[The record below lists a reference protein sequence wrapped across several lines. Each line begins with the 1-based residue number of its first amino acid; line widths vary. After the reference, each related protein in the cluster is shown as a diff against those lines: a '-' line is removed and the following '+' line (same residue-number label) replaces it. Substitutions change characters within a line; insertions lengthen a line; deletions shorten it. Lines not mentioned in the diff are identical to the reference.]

1 MTVTIKAKA
10 LESFVAFERDPRTG
24 FIPLQQAL
32 ARHDV
37 LNEYIVHTG
46 SGVYAIPAGVPAI
59 NPDGSLV
66 DDAFLGAALF
76 A

>member
-1 MTVTIKAKA
+1 
-10 LESFVAFERDPRTG
+10 LFFVAYQSDTRTG
-24 FIPLQQAL
+24 FVPIQQAL

-46 SGVYAIPAGVPAI
+46 SGMYAVPAGVPSIEA
-59 NPDGSLV
+59 DGALV
-66 DDAFLGAALF
+66 DDQFLGAALF